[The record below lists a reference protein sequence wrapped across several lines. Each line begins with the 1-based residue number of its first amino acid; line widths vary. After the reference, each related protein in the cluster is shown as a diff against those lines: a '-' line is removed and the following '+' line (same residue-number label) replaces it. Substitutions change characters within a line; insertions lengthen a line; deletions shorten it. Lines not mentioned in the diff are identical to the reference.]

1 MYFYH
6 CTHRKNNDRTVY
18 FIYKTCNYQLRHVAL
33 HDIFTLKQM
42 NPEDY
47 NSYKLIL
54 LIILFFTFMQ
64 PVYIKTVL
72 IIEPKFTRSKIA
84 NIFYLYRN
92 SNYII
97 IIFSVSLN
105 FVKNKNKMC
114 NVIFPSTARL

>member
-1 MYFYH
+1 MYFYY
-6 CTHRKNNDRTVY
+6 CTHCKNNDRTVY
-18 FIYKTCNYQLRHVAL
+18 FFYKTCN
-33 HDIFTLKQM
+33 DIFTLKQM

-114 NVIFPSTARL
+114 NVIFPSMARL